1 MKISPLT
8 ENAFMVEFGQEICSE
23 TTLTISEFVAFF
35 KSSFQHDCIDI
46 TPSYTKVMVQYR
58 PRPNLYPK
66 MIAAIELWHVDQ
78 QSNLTEHC
86 GVKRKLHKLP
96 VYYHHD
102 VAPDLSVVAKVKG
115 LTEQQVIA
123 HHCNKTYDVG
133 AIGFTAG
140 FAFLSSVDDEI
151 TIPRHASPRLQIPA
165 GSVGIA
171 DQQTAIYP
179 DQSPGG
185 WHIIGNCPQSLF
197 VEDRYPLSIFSIGDR
212 VQFVSITR
220 DAFFDLG
227 GRLWQR

>member
-1 MKISPLT
+1 MKISPVT

-23 TTLTISEFVAFF
+23 TTLIISEFIAFM
-35 KSSFQHDCIDI
+35 KARFQHDCIDI

-58 PRPNLYPK
+58 PHSNVYLT
-66 MIAAIELWHVDQ
+66 MIAGIESWHLDR
-78 QSNLTEHC
+78 QSHEAKHSSIQ
-86 GVKRKLHKLP
+86 RQLHQLP
-96 VYYHHD
+96 VYYHQD
-102 VAPDLSVVAKVKG
+102 VAPDLAVVAKAKG
-115 LTEQQVIA
+115 LTQQQVIE
-123 HHCNKTYDVG
+123 HHCNKIYDVG

-151 TIPRHASPRLQIPA
+151 AIPRHSTPRLQIPA

-197 VEDRYPLSIFSIGDR
+197 VEGRYPLSIFSIGDR

-220 DAFFDLG
+220 EAFFELG
-227 GRLWQR
+227 GQLWQR